1 MMRSLWPAQRYAE
14 PFIPHRSARGNR
26 VGLFSSFVMAVSIPL
41 LGARLAMITAA
52 TGPIALVIA
61 PVAREYWMDY
71 FIATVIVGG
80 LFPILRALL
89 GVAELM
95 RFIPPQCD
103 GRIRQFVDDIDFRR
117 AVAHP
122 DRSAMVGV
130 SAGGSGDPHGRDAVP
145 DKDDPG
151 PAGRDRADHVLRCRD
166 RSAQRWP
173 PNKGTPT
180 RQMRRRGMRVG
191 PGAPGAYGW
200 GCGMI
205 WQTVPAEQSAGSRF

>member
-1 MMRSLWPAQRYAE
+1 MWPAQRYAE
-14 PFIPHRSARGNR
+14 PFIPHGSARENR

-41 LGARLAMITAA
+41 LDVRLAMITAA
-52 TGPIALVIA
+52 TGPIALIIA
-61 PVAREYWMDY
+61 PVAREHWMDY
-71 FIATVIVGG
+71 SIATVIVGG
-80 LFPILRALL
+80 LFPILRALF

-95 RFIPPQCD
+95 RFIPPPCD
-103 GRIRQFVDDIDFRR
+103 DQIRQFVDDTDFHR

-130 SAGGSGDPHGRDAVP
+130 SAGGNGHTHGRDAVP
-145 DKDDPG
+145 DKD
-151 PAGRDRADHVLRCRD
+151 
-166 RSAQRWP
+166 
-173 PNKGTPT
+173 
-180 RQMRRRGMRVG
+180 G